1 MIVKNKIQQQR
12 ALKRHTVRQHVVR
25 RRRIHC
31 QIVQVQPKSV
41 LVAHMFKRVTH
52 VIRAIPEHPQ
62 HIPHL
67 DVQIHTH
74 IITVKAVSILVMLR
88 RFVVLMLI
96 VQMALVQQI
105 S

>member
-1 MIVKNKIQQQR
+1 
-12 ALKRHTVRQHVVR
+12 
-25 RRRIHC
+25 
-31 QIVQVQPKSV
+31 
-41 LVAHMFKRVTH
+41 MFKHVTN

-74 IITVKAVSILVMLR
+74 IITVKAVSILVVMLR

-105 S
+105 SQAEQKQ